1 MNNAAEQDPNDG
13 PPDQPKEAA
22 DIRRRK
28 ALGQFATRRAMP
40 ATLAMLLSTRA
51 TPLPKAVC

>member
-22 DIRRRK
+22 DIKRRK
-28 ALGQFATRRAMP
+28 ALGQFANYTAP

-51 TPLPKAVC
+51 MQAPEAVC

>member
-1 MNNAAEQDPNDG
+1 MNNDAEQDPNDG

-28 ALGQFATRRAMP
+28 ALGQFANYTAP

-51 TPLPKAVC
+51 MAGS

>member
-1 MNNAAEQDPNDG
+1 MNNDAEQDPNDG
-13 PPDQPKEAA
+13 PLDQPKEAA

-28 ALGQFATRRAMP
+28 ALGQFAKYTAP

-51 TPLPKAVC
+51 MAGS